1 MENRWLFFNDLKDIN
16 INKANDESAGSVDDV
31 VLDLQTGGV
40 VFYTLKR
47 GGFLGAGGEKVALPP
62 DVLQFGDR
70 EASLMAG
77 EESLAQAPGT
87 STDWP
92 QHFDVNFVEEVYRH
106 YGYKP
111 TSDR

>member
-1 MENRWLFFNDLKDIN
+1 MENQWLFFNDLKDIN

-47 GGFLGAGGEKVALPP
+47 GSILGAGGEKVALPP
-62 DVLQFGDR
+62 NVLRFGDR
-70 EASLMAG
+70 EASLMAE
-77 EESLAQAPGT
+77 EESLAEAPGT
-87 STDWP
+87 RTDWP
-92 QHFDVNFVEEVYRH
+92 QQFDVNFVEAVYRH

-111 TSDR
+111 MANR